1 MLKKRVIFVLL
12 YDRGTFMLSRNF
24 RLQKVGDLRWL
35 KGNYDFSRIAFSI
48 DELIILDVSRGD
60 RDEEKFREH
69 VRSLSGECFIPIAA
83 GGGIRNIE
91 HAKKLL
97 YSGADKIVVN
107 SLLAK
112 DKDAITNIASKF
124 GQQCLVASVDIK
136 KTGNGFRC
144 FVENGSTM
152 LNTSLSE
159 YLEDIMLLP
168 IGELYLNSMDRD
180 GTGQGYDYDLLDS
193 LPIPMHIPIILAG
206 GAGKDIHLIEGLNDS
221 RVDAVGTAHLFNFV
235 GDGLINAR
243 NSLYKIEMDLAKW
256 DIQTAM
262 NLKDC
267 LLRIENN
274 ESNY

>member
-1 MLKKRVIFVLL
+1 MLKKRIIFTLL
-12 YDRGTFMLSRNF
+12 YDKGTFVLSRNF

-35 KGNYDFSRIAFSI
+35 KENYDFSRVAFSI

-60 RDEEKFREH
+60 RDEEKFCEH
-69 VRSLSGECFIPIAA
+69 VRSLSEESFIPVAA
-83 GGGIRNIE
+83 GGGIRNVE
-91 HAKKLL
+91 QAQKLL

-112 DKDAITNIASKF
+112 DKDAITKIASKF
-124 GQQCLVASVDIK
+124 GQQCLVASVDAK
-136 KTGNGFRC
+136 KTEGGLRC

-152 LNTSLSE
+152 LNASLSE
-159 YLEDIMLLP
+159 YLEDIMTLP

-193 LPIPMHIPIILAG
+193 LPTPMHIPIILAG
-206 GAGKDIHLIEGLNDS
+206 GVGKATHLIEGLNDS

-243 NSLYKIEMDLAKW
+243 NSLYKIEMNLAKW
-256 DIQTAM
+256 DIQTAI

-267 LLRIENN
+267 LLNINNN
-274 ESNY
+274 ETN

>member
-12 YDRGTFMLSRNF
+12 YDKGTFMLSRNF

-35 KGNYDFSRIAFSI
+35 KENYDFSRIAFSI

-60 RDEEKFREH
+60 RDEEKFCEH

-91 HAKKLL
+91 QAQKLL

-112 DKDAITNIASKF
+112 DEDAITKIASKF
-124 GQQCLVASVDIK
+124 GQQCLVASVDVK
-136 KTGNGFRC
+136 KTGDGLRC
-144 FVENGSTM
+144 FVENGTTM
-152 LNTSLSE
+152 LSISLSE
-159 YLEDIMLLP
+159 YLKDIILFP

-193 LPIPMHIPIILAG
+193 LPTPMHTPVILAG
-206 GAGKDIHLIEGLNDS
+206 GAGKDTHLIEGLSDG

-243 NSLYKIEMDLAKW
+243 NSLYKIGMNLAKW
-256 DIQTAM
+256 DIQAAM
-262 NLKDC
+262 NLKGYFKG
-267 LLRIENN
+267 IGNN
-274 ESNY
+274 ETN

>member
-12 YDRGTFMLSRNF
+12 YDKGTFMLSRNF

-35 KGNYDFSRIAFSI
+35 KENYDFSRIAFSI

-60 RDEEKFREH
+60 RDEEKFCEH

-91 HAKKLL
+91 QAQKLL

-112 DKDAITNIASKF
+112 DEDAITKIASKF
-124 GQQCLVASVDIK
+124 GQQCLVASVDVK
-136 KTGNGFRC
+136 KTGDGLRC
-144 FVENGSTM
+144 FVENGTTM
-152 LNTSLSE
+152 LSTSLAK
-159 YLEDIMLLP
+159 YLKDIILLP

-193 LPIPMHIPIILAG
+193 LPTPMHIPVILAG
-206 GAGKDIHLIEGLNDS
+206 GAGKDTHLIEGLNDG

-243 NSLYKIEMDLAKW
+243 NSLYKIGMNLAKW
-256 DIQTAM
+256 DIQAAM
-262 NLKDC
+262 SLKGC
-267 LLRIENN
+267 LLGIDK
-274 ESNY
+274 

>member
-12 YDRGTFMLSRNF
+12 YDKGTFMLSRNF

-35 KGNYDFSRIAFSI
+35 KENYDFSRIAFSI

-60 RDEEKFREH
+60 RDEEKFCEH

-91 HAKKLL
+91 QAQKLL

-112 DKDAITNIASKF
+112 DEDAITKIASKF
-124 GQQCLVASVDIK
+124 GQQCLVASVDVK
-136 KTGNGFRC
+136 KTGDGLRC
-144 FVENGSTM
+144 FVENGTTM
-152 LNTSLSE
+152 LSASLSE
-159 YLEDIMLLP
+159 YLKDIVLLP

-193 LPIPMHIPIILAG
+193 LPTPMHIPVILAG
-206 GAGKDIHLIEGLNDS
+206 GAGKDTHLIEGLNDG

-243 NSLYKIEMDLAKW
+243 NSLYKIEMNLAEW
-256 DIQTAM
+256 DIQAAM
-262 NLKDC
+262 NLKGYFKD
-267 LLRIENN
+267 IGNN
-274 ESNY
+274 ETN